1 MITPRVVVGMIQEVS
16 RKLSNS
22 KKPSRQAVIASIKS
36 ILAAIE
42 DDDMTRRLSS
52 VTDKDVTDR
61 INKMK
66 KMIINDESGSLAN
79 SFINDFHN
87 AFKNDDPKG
96 IFDSFYDGWSHD
108 QLKRYL
114 EEIERFV
121 SEK

>member
-1 MITPRVVVGMIQEVS
+1 MITPRVVVGMIQEVA
-16 RKLSNS
+16 RKLNNS

-96 IFDSFYDGWSHD
+96 IFDNFYDGWSRD

-114 EEIERFV
+114 EEIEKFV